1 MTGLVLDAS
10 AAIELTR
17 DDSNTPF
24 PEGALFAPAVI
35 DVEYLHTLRRLVRL
49 GQLAQDIAHL
59 RVAEWAD
66 NQLIRCQHLLLL
78 SRIWELRGNFSAYDA
93 SYVALAERLGTPLVT
108 ADLGL
113 AHAASAYCEIVT
125 LDG

>member
-59 RVAEWAD
+59 RVAEWTD

-78 SRIWELRGNFSAYDA
+78 SRIWELRDNFSAYDA
-93 SYVALAERLGTPLVT
+93 SYVALAEQLEVPLIT
-108 ADLGL
+108 ADKRL
-113 AHAASAYCEIVT
+113 ARAASAYCEVIT